1 MRISDS
7 NIQLWSNSGKK
18 IETQQ
23 ETQQRT
29 LSVEAPETQINNIGS
44 QLTLNQTYSARYLAK
59 KQLESQSISEVTS
72 ADKNEKTKI
81 TNEQAVNEVVSG
93 LLNKQVLVF
102 NSEFFIEGPRI
113 ADSEPSANHPL
124 FQQINNELS
133 VDQSEWQASPPL
145 SDQLQMQMQFESY
158 HLLKE
163 EQNMQVRAFG
173 KVELEDGRTVDF
185 ALELSMQ
192 RSYELEQSLNVNLSQ
207 GILKDPLV
215 INLSGAP
222 VELSE
227 TSFQFD
233 IDSDG
238 EQDNIAFVKPGSGLL
253 VLDKNGDGSINNGT
267 ELFGAQTGQGFDELA
282 QYDADGNL
290 WIDEND
296 EIFEKLQV
304 WTKDADG
311 LDTLVSLKDAGVGA
325 IYLGSTSSEFDLTD
339 KQNNLLGKV
348 QRTGLFLKENGE
360 VSSMQQIDLAVQKEN
375 EKDGL
380 EAVFDRLKDK
390 FPEENFVIDIEPGNI
405 SLPPMQAEVTTENSS
420 QTGTDITTQAPV
432 INQESPAASAAPVD
446 LQETVKN
453 QQEQTSSSTI
463 RSTNSKKQ
471 ASKETTGE
479 ASSDKSNSKNSHRI
493 SFAAQDA
500 LERLNELS
508 NRLDNYEKEQN
519 TKEDRL
525 GSLLDSLKENREKL
539 AHYRE
544 SKSRLYQSRIF
555 N

>member
-1 MRISDS
+1 MRINNS

-23 ETQQRT
+23 ETRQST
-29 LSVEAPETQINNIGS
+29 LSVDTPEAQRNIIGS
-44 QLTLNQTYSARYLAK
+44 QLTLNQTYNARYLAK

-72 ADKNEKTKI
+72 ADKNERTKI
-81 TNEQAVNEVVSG
+81 TNEQAVSEMVSG
-93 LLNKQVLVF
+93 LIDKQVTLF
-102 NSEFFIEGPRI
+102 NSEFLASDNET
-113 ADSEPSANHPL
+113 SENLAL
-124 FQQINNELS
+124 FQQVNNELP
-133 VDQSEWQASPPL
+133 ASGNGRLESSPL
-145 SDQLQMQMQFESY
+145 QLSGQLQMEVESY
-158 HLLKE
+158 QMLKE

-173 KVELEDGRTVDF
+173 KVGLEDGRTVDF

-192 RSYELEQSLNVNLSQ
+192 RSYELEQNLNVNLSQ
-207 GILKDPLV
+207 RTLKDPLV

-253 VLDKNGDGSINNGT
+253 VLDKNGDGSINNGS
-267 ELFGAQTGQGFDELA
+267 ELFGAQTGQGFNELA
-282 QYDADGNL
+282 EYDADDNL

-311 LDTLVSLKDAGVGA
+311 LDTLISLKDAGVGA

-339 KQNNLLGKV
+339 NQNNLLGKV

-360 VSSMQQIDLAVQKEN
+360 VSSMQQIDLAIQKES
-375 EKDGL
+375 EEFEL
-380 EAVFDRLKDK
+380 EAAFDRLKGK

-405 SLPPMQAEVTTENSS
+405 SLSAQQAEVTTENSS
-420 QTGTDITTQAPV
+420 QAGTDITTQAPV
-432 INQESPAASAAPVD
+432 INQESPAASPTPAAS
-446 LQETVKN
+446 QETIKN
-453 QQEQTSSSTI
+453 QQEQTSSTTI
-463 RSTNSKKQ
+463 RSTSSRKQ
-471 ASKETTGE
+471 LSRETTDNTAAAE
-479 ASSDKSNSKNSHRI
+479 NNSQNSHNV

-508 NRLDNYEKEQN
+508 NRLDNYEKEQR

-539 AHYRE
+539 AQYRE
-544 SKSRLYQSRIF
+544 NKSRLYQSRIF
-555 N
+555 D